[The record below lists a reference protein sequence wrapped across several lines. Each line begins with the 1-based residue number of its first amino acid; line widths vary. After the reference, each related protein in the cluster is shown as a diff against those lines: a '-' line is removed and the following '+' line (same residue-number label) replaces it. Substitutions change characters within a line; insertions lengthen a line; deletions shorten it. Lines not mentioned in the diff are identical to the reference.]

1 MPEIVVILDD
11 RSDIQSI
18 VNIGSVDGFVFARNQ
33 GISDLMRK
41 IYPKIEVGAIHE
53 AAVLFWGSP
62 GIKNRQD
69 IAPTSIFGQRK
80 N

>member
-33 GISDLMRK
+33 DIPDLMRE
-41 IYPKIEVGAIHE
+41 IYPKFEVGTIYE
-53 AAVLFWGSP
+53 AAVLFWGPPSCRFFIRGEP
-62 GIKNRQD
+62 PNKND
-69 IAPTSIFGQRK
+69 AE
-80 N
+80 

>member
-18 VNIGSVDGFVFARNQ
+18 VNIGSVDGFVSARNQ

-41 IYPKIEVGAIHE
+41 IYPKIEVGAMSCRFFILGE
-53 AAVLFWGSP
+53 PQNKTAAS
-62 GIKNRQD
+62 
-69 IAPTSIFGQRK
+69 
-80 N
+80 